1 MRQLPLIVL
10 LLLLLG
16 AVGLGWA
23 QRAELLRLRE
33 SQAAW
38 AKERDEL
45 RRKLWDLQRDRN
57 NATRGASAAPTGE
70 AGASEATVQQGTGAV
85 PGPET
90 GARERRDRPDGG
102 RMGALMDTPEV
113 QQLMFMQQ
121 KAGLDGRYA
130 ALFRQLR
137 LSPADLEKFK
147 TLLVEKQTAVM
158 DVFAAARSQGLGGRE
173 GRDEIRQL
181 MQDAQAEI
189 DAQIKGLLGEPAYV
203 QFQEYERT
211 QPQRAVVGQ
220 LEQRLSYSEAPLSP
234 AQSEQLTRILAQS
247 SPGESGEVRGMR
259 SLAQTFVGAG
269 SAAGQFIAA
278 GGGRGSMITD
288 AAVAQAQSVLSPPQL
303 ATLQE
308 MQREQQAAADLQQM
322 MRRNLTERARPGADP
337 AQPRNN
343 PRPPGG

>member
-1 MRQLPLIVL
+1 MRHLPYIVL

-16 AVGLGWA
+16 AVGMGWA
-23 QRAELLRLRE
+23 QRLEVQRLRE
-33 SQAAW
+33 SQAMW
-38 AKERDEL
+38 AKEREEL

-57 NATRGASAAPTGE
+57 NAARGTPATVAGEGTAAAASAPGADIAP
-70 AGASEATVQQGTGAV
+70 GA
-85 PGPET
+85 ET
-90 GARERRDRPDGG
+90 GGRERRERPEGG
-102 RMGALMDTPEV
+102 RVGALMDTPEV
-113 QQLMFMQQ
+113 QQLLFLQQ

-147 TLLVEKQTAVM
+147 NLLVEKQTAVM

-181 MQDAQAEI
+181 MQGAQAEI
-189 DAQIKGLLGEPAYV
+189 DTQIKGLLGEPAYA

-234 AQSEQLTRILAQS
+234 AQSEQLTRILAQN
-247 SPGESGEVRGMR
+247 SPAESGDTRGMR
-259 SLAQTFVGAG
+259 AFAQTLVGTG
-269 SAAGQFIAA
+269 SVAGQFIA
-278 GGGRGSMITD
+278 GGGSRGGMITD
-288 AAVAQAQSVLSPPQL
+288 AAVAQAQGVLSAPQL
-303 ATLQE
+303 AALQE
-308 MQREQQAAADLQQM
+308 MQREQQASADLQQQ

-337 AQPRNN
+337 AQPRNI

>member
-1 MRQLPLIVL
+1 MRHLPLIVVV
-10 LLLLLG
+10 LLLLG

-23 QRAELLRLRE
+23 QRTELLRLRD

-57 NATRGASAAPTGE
+57 GSARGPAATAAGE
-70 AGASEATVQQGTGAV
+70 ANASEASAPGPGTV

-90 GARERRDRPDGG
+90 GGRERRERPEGG
-102 RMGALMDTPEV
+102 RMNALMDSPEV

-121 KAGLDGRYA
+121 KSGLDGRYA

-137 LSPADLEKFK
+137 LSPAELEKFK
-147 TLLVEKQTAVM
+147 SLLVEKQTAVM

-181 MQDAQAEI
+181 MQGTQAEI
-189 DAQIKGLLGEPAYV
+189 DAQIKSLLGEPAFA
-203 QFQEYERT
+203 QFQDYERT

-220 LEQRLSYSEAPLSP
+220 LEQRLSYSDAPLSP
-234 AQSEQLTRILAQS
+234 AQSDELTRIIARN
-247 SPGESGEVRGMR
+247 SPADPAEVRGVR
-259 SLAQTFVGAG
+259 NFAQAFVGTG
-269 SAAGQFIAA
+269 SVAGQFIAA

-288 AAVAQAQSVLSPPQL
+288 AVVAQAQNVLSPPQV
-303 ATLQE
+303 AALQE
-308 MQREQQAAADLQQM
+308 MQREQQAVADLQQQL
-322 MRRNLTERARPGADP
+322 RRNLGERSRGGADP
-337 AQPRNN
+337 AQPRSN